1 MELFEI
7 LEDCPKN
14 QIIGDNLVRAYS
26 KINNQKY
33 KKILCSIS
41 GGSDSDVML
50 DICTKCDNENKINYV
65 WFDTGI
71 EYKATKDHLKYLE
84 EKYGIEIKRYKAIKS
99 IPISCREYGIP
110 FLSKKVSTM
119 VSGLQRHDFKFE
131 NEPLEEL
138 LKKYDNCKSYLE
150 WWCNSNKSSQFNISN
165 NKWLKEFMTENPPTF
180 TISNVCCKYAKKDVA
195 YKILKEEKY
204 DLNILGVRKAEGGI
218 RANKIKSCFDENGNT
233 YDNYRPLF
241 WYKNEDKSDY
251 DNYYNIIHSK
261 CYSEYGLVRTGCVG
275 CPFNREFEFEL
286 EVVQKYEPKLSVAI
300 NNIFGKSYEY
310 TRMYRLFAIEQ
321 QEKEKKEKSNK

>member
-41 GGSDSDVML
+41 GGSDSDIML

-204 DLNILGVRKAEGGI
+204 DLNILGVRKAEGDT
-218 RANKIKSCFDENGNT
+218 C
-233 YDNYRPLF
+233 
-241 WYKNEDKSDY
+241 
-251 DNYYNIIHSK
+251 
-261 CYSEYGLVRTGCVG
+261 
-275 CPFNREFEFEL
+275 
-286 EVVQKYEPKLSVAI
+286 Q
-300 NNIFGKSYEY
+300 
-310 TRMYRLFAIEQ
+310 
-321 QEKEKKEKSNK
+321 

>member
-1 MELFEI
+1 MELYEI

-26 KINNQKY
+26 KINNPKY

-50 DICTKCDNENKINYV
+50 DICVKCDKEHKIEYV

-71 EYKATKDHLKYLE
+71 EYQATKEHLIYLE
-84 EKYGIEIKRYKAIKS
+84 NKYGIEIKRCKAIKA
-99 IPISCREYGIP
+99 IPTSCREYGIP
-110 FLSKKVSTM
+110 FLSKKVSIM
-119 VSGLQRHDFKFE
+119 VSGLQRHGFKFE
-131 NEPLEEL
+131 DKPLEQL
-138 LKKYDNCKSYLE
+138 LKEYDNCKSYLE
-150 WWCNSNKSSQFNISN
+150 WWCNSNKSDQFNIRN
-165 NKWLKEFMTENPPTF
+165 NKWLKEFMVENPPTF

-195 YKILKEEKY
+195 HKLLKDNEY
-204 DLNILGVRKAEGGI
+204 DLNILGVRKAEGGL
-218 RANKIKSCFDENGNT
+218 RANKIKSCFDENGDT

-241 WYKNEDKSDY
+241 WYKNEDKCDY
-251 DNYYNIIHSK
+251 DNHYNIVHSK

-286 EVVQKYEPKLSVAI
+286 NVVQQYEPKLLVAI

-310 TRMYRLFAIEQ
+310 TRQY
-321 QEKEKKEKSNK
+321 KKFYIMKDKLVHKKSPK